1 MDRALY
7 IAMTGARQIE
17 LAQAINT
24 NNLANVSTDGF
35 RAELAAFRAMPV
47 FGPGQPT
54 RVYAMAERPGVDL
67 SAGKVT
73 TTGRDLDI
81 AINGEGWIVVQAR
94 DGSEG
99 LTRAGNLRV
108 SSVGQLETGDGLAV
122 MGNDGP
128 IAIPD
133 AESIEIGAD
142 GTISIRPLGLSAN
155 SLTVVDR
162 IRLVRPEA
170 GKLYKGEDGL
180 MRVRGG
186 IPAPDAAV
194 TVVNGALESS
204 NVNAVEA
211 MVNMIALSRQYEMQ
225 IKVMKTT
232 EENDAASARLMRLS

>member
-1 MDRALY
+1 
-7 IAMTGARQIE
+7 MTGAKQIE

-128 IAIPD
+128 IAIPE

-170 GKLYKGEDGL
+170 GNLYKGEDGL

-186 IPAPDAAV
+186 IPAPDASV

>member
-81 AINGEGWIVVQAR
+81 AVNGEGWIVVQAR

-142 GTISIRPLGLSAN
+142 GTISVRPLGLSAN

-162 IRLVRPEA
+162 IRLVNPEA
-170 GKLYKGEDGL
+170 GKLYKGKDGL
-180 MRVRGG
+180 MRARG
-186 IPAPDAAV
+186 AALVPDASV
-194 TVVNGALESS
+194 TLVNGALESS

-211 MVNMIALSRQYEMQ
+211 MVNMIALARQYEMQ

>member
-1 MDRALY
+1 M
-7 IAMTGARQIE
+7 
-17 LAQAINT
+17 
-24 NNLANVSTDGF
+24 
-35 RAELAAFRAMPV
+35 
-47 FGPGQPT
+47 
-54 RVYAMAERPGVDL
+54 
-67 SAGKVT
+67 
-73 TTGRDLDI
+73 
-81 AINGEGWIVVQAR
+81 
-94 DGSEG
+94 
-99 LTRAGNLRV
+99 

-128 IAIPD
+128 IAIPE

-170 GKLYKGEDGL
+170 GNLYKGEDGL

-186 IPAPDAAV
+186 IPAPDASV